1 MKNIR
6 VFKKNEIQHKTGN
19 KFFISICQHEEN
31 DEGTLELTSRATLK
45 SDIPTKLINENS
57 DIFSEF
63 LYENFNNIV
72 ENENFPIELKWADV
86 NRYIKKIIE
95 LNLKVKM
102 NFRPDIRQ
110 MFFSEKNHDIKSY
123 YTL

>member
-1 MKNIR
+1 MK
-6 VFKKNEIQHKTGN
+6 FSTKQATSFSFQSASMKETMK
-19 KFFISICQHEEN
+19 
-31 DEGTLELTSRATLK
+31 ELSNLDTSRATLK

-102 NFRPDIRQ
+102 NCRPDIRQ

>member
-1 MKNIR
+1 MK
-6 VFKKNEIQHKTGN
+6 FSTKQATSFSFQSASMKKTMK
-19 KFFISICQHEEN
+19 
-31 DEGTLELTSRATLK
+31 ELSNLDTSRATLK